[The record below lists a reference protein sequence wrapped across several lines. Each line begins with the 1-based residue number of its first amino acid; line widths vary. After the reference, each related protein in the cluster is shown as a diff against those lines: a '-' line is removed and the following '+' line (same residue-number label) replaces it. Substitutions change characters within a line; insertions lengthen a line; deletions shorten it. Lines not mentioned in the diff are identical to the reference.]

1 LKAKNMRLKLVMEN
15 PPTRAKNY
23 ELTQFPPPDDFPVC
37 IDPEGTVLARF
48 GDDRWPMTY
57 WCGRICAFNFGQ
69 LSTTKAKSWSSEQE
83 SLRFRCIMAFMMWC
97 SPESIKPSTLF
108 TRYGA
113 LKKVFLVCRD
123 LGVSVADIHKF
134 PELVDKLIVAC
145 STKVHHLVKALRLIY
160 DHRDTL
166 GFMILDL
173 KQIAD
178 LHVALSN
185 IKSNQTPYIPSRIS
199 NLHLERSIEL
209 MDDYLAHS
217 RKFERL
223 FEEAWEG
230 YLFNNDAPTA
240 WGDLIRLNSPYSKRS
255 ATLSYLIYHG
265 TFASSARKHGVEDI
279 LKKWMCGPGKTFES
293 LKIGVLSR
301 FFGAIAL
308 VGATCIASLSA
319 MRKEEINNLRSDCF
333 ITENTDDGPA
343 YFLQGRS
350 TKTIQDS
357 EALWVTCQDTEKVV
371 KAMASVSRVRMKCAV
386 ARGIK
391 HDPSELKN
399 PYLIMRAYEP
409 WGGHYSEDGSDA
421 TGIRRAM
428 AAATIEQQCPNFFP
442 LGSTIITE
450 EDFDEAVKINPGLDV
465 ERFAVGEPWSFA
477 FHQFRRTLMV
487 NSHMSGL
494 VSPQSMQYQLKHL
507 YQSMSMYY
515 GRNGSHLA
523 VSQKVAE
530 EYVSNFYE
538 SMARNAVELKS
549 PDFVSLISPLH
560 KERVT
565 SFMEMK
571 NLKQLVGMAKKGLFS
586 IKETIMGICLNS
598 EHCEFGSADYVLGCD
613 QCVSGLACKQ
623 NLPIIQKTNDWIEMQ
638 LEDDK
643 VDGPRRESLSAQ
655 HRFTQRLINVV
666 LQD

>member
-1 LKAKNMRLKLVMEN
+1 MRLKLVMEH
-15 PPTRAKNY
+15 PPTKAENY
-23 ELTQFPPPDDFPVC
+23 ELTQFPPSDDFPVC
-37 IDPEGTVLARF
+37 IDPEGKVLARF

-69 LSTTKAKSWSSEQE
+69 LSTSRAESWSSEQE
-83 SLRFRCIMAFMMWC
+83 SFPFRTIMAFMMWC

-113 LKKVFLVCRD
+113 LKKVFVVCND
-123 LGVSVADIHKF
+123 LGVSVTDVHKF

-145 STKVHHLVKALRLIY
+145 SDKVHHLVKVLRTIY

-166 GFMILDL
+166 GFMILNL

-178 LHVALSN
+178 LHVALKN
-185 IKSNQTPYIPSRIS
+185 LTSNQTPYIPKRIS
-199 NLHLERSIEL
+199 NLHLERSMEL
-209 MDDYLAHS
+209 VNDFITHS
-217 RKFERL
+217 DQFEQL
-223 FEEAWEG
+223 FEEAWGG
-230 YLFNNDAPTA
+230 YLFNNGDPSR
-240 WGDLIRLNSPYSKRS
+240 WGDQTRLFSPYSQRS
-255 ATLSYLIYHG
+255 TTVRKTVYYGSFSEAAT
-265 TFASSARKHGVEDI
+265 RHGVDVV
-279 LKKWMCGPGKTFES
+279 LKKWMCGPGKAFEDF
-293 LKIGVLSR
+293 KVGVLSR
-301 FFGAIAL
+301 FFGSIAL
-308 VGATCIASLSA
+308 VGATCIASLTA
-319 MRKEEINNLRSDCF
+319 MRKEEVNNLRADCF
-333 ITENTDDGPA
+333 FTEDTDDGPA
-343 YFLQGRS
+343 YFLKGRT
-350 TKTIQDS
+350 TKTIQDP

-371 KAMASVSRVRMKCAV
+371 KAMASVCRIRMKCAV
-386 ARGIK
+386 ARGVK
-391 HDPSELKN
+391 HDKSELTN
-399 PYLIMRAYEP
+399 PFLILRAYEP
-409 WGGHYSEDGSDA
+409 WGGHYSESGSDA
-421 TGIRRAM
+421 TSIRRGM

-442 LGSTIITE
+442 LGSTVITE

-507 YQSMSMYY
+507 YQSMSIYY

-523 VSQKVAE
+523 VSQKTAE

-571 NLKQLVGMAKKGLFS
+571 NLKQLVGMAKKRLFS

-598 EHCEFGSADYVLGCD
+598 EHCELGSADYVLGCD

-623 NLPIIQKTNDWIEMQ
+623 NLPKIQKTNDWIEIQ
-638 LEDDK
+638 LEDAK